1 MSEEEARVGAPK
13 GDKRRRKEGTV
24 VKKPPPKAFGTG
36 LDKGGRARAGG
47 PPSESPGDSEGDDE
61 SDEDESEEE
70 PGSSPEGAKE
80 ELPKRDAKRP
90 RKGEKDS
97 GDEREPS
104 RGRGSGRKAAKK
116 KKKKKKKRTK
126 SKKERRRED
135 KDPKKKR
142 KDRGPFGVA
151 RTEEWTQGDS
161 KESSESSSSAESD
174 FHKASGEKSLQLK
187 LVRYAQRHPGRLA
200 TRLLRLM
207 AKAVGFSSGAMTL
220 KSPTMKEAPATAH
233 LYFLTILTPA
243 LNTKWTART
252 AREMKCWAA
261 ILDLLA
267 EGKGPEA
274 ADIASQRLKAL
285 ERSVHDGNTW
295 RRARYLEL
303 VDPEDHLLT
312 DKGEEKMMNREL
324 ELEEKSRGKGN
335 WSPWDPDLKGGKGK
349 KGKEGG
355 KGKGGGKA
363 KNPSENAATKAEKGS

>member
-1 MSEEEARVGAPK
+1 MSEEEARVGVQK
-13 GDKRRRKEGTV
+13 GEKRKKRDVEAA
-24 VKKPPPKAFGTG
+24 KKPAPKAFGTG
-36 LDKGGRARAGG
+36 LDKGGRAPAGG
-47 PPSESPGDSEGDDE
+47 PPSESPGGSDGDEE
-61 SDEDESEEE
+61 SDEDESEDE
-70 PGSSPEGAKE
+70 PGSSPEDAGE
-80 ELPKRDAKRP
+80 DSPKKDAKRP

-97 GDEREPS
+97 GDERKPS
-104 RGRGSGRKAAKK
+104 RGREAGRKAAKK
-116 KKKKKKKRTK
+116 KKKKKNRTK
-126 SKKERRRED
+126 SKKGRKRED
-135 KDPKKKR
+135 KGSKKKK

-161 KESSESSSSAESD
+161 KESSESSSSVESD

-207 AKAVGFSSGAMTL
+207 AKAVGFSSGALTL

-252 AREMKCWAA
+252 AREMKCWAT

-335 WSPWDPDLKGGKGK
+335 WSLWDPELKAGKGK

-355 KGKGGGKA
+355 KGKGGGKG